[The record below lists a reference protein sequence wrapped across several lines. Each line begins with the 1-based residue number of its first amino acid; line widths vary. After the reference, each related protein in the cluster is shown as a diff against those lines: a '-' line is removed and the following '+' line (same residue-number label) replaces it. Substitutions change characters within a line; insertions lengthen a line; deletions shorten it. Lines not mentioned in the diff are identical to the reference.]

1 MFHHYGTWGVRALS
15 AASAH
20 APPGPGGKTRV
31 LTLLE
36 RARLQPRRSA
46 AKTIGA
52 LRLRKNSGFVSG
64 YRFSDTASSS
74 ETDAPLGAGH
84 RHLTFSAA
92 SLAADSDCGAL
103 Q

>member
-20 APPGPGGKTRV
+20 APPGLAFCLCFEG
-31 LTLLE
+31 
-36 RARLQPRRSA
+36 ARLQPRRSA
-46 AKTIGA
+46 AKSMAA